1 MVTKPKS
8 VRIPT
13 QTHALFDLTEQPPLD
28 VRKTFSHTGAGSAGG
43 APRADP
49 APFFGEV
56 PATAGPKITEYDPD
70 SMTFRTRRAEGV
82 PALFISA
89 FDRAEEWEREFLA
102 GAALLGFEPTPQQW
116 KIADAINAHH
126 DAGEPLFSTVGLCVP
141 RRAGKTTALLA
152 IALGRAQC
160 RDNYVV
166 LFTAQSGT
174 KARDRFL
181 SMAGTLE
188 RLQPNEYER
197 GFRVLKGA
205 GHQVVE
211 FTNGSLF
218 QVVPP
223 KGESFR
229 GDAGDLLIVD
239 EAQEHGADISADLL
253 SGILPTMDTRPG
265 AQFIVAGT
273 AGEHRSGLFWDTL
286 EEGRNGVDGTGI
298 IEFAAPQDTG
308 VDELKLPNGEKDWE
322 RAQHII
328 VAAHPG
334 IGTLTRLDVIKKRFL
349 KLPLPQF
356 MREYLGIWPE
366 DYSKSAIDSAKWRA
380 CSLPEF
386 TRKPAHFAIGFDV
399 NPNGSSG
406 AIAAAWRVDGHAY
419 VEILQHDPGTEWL
432 VPALAK
438 LSSKYRVPIG
448 HDTVGAVLV
457 EAEALAR
464 QRPAPRR
471 KPIGYKDIGA
481 MCASFMKEITNERL
495 RHFDQAPLNSA
506 VSGVVK
512 RDLGDNA
519 WAWGRRQSDG
529 VDIAPLVAANIA
541 LRTYDTIE
549 KRGNTRI
556 ISAHSLAKKAA

>member
-8 VRIPT
+8 ERIPT
-13 QTHALFDLTEQPPLD
+13 QNYALFDLSEQPPLD
-28 VRKTFSHTGAGSAGG
+28 VRKTFSHTRAGNAGG
-43 APRADP
+43 AAL
-49 APFFGEV
+49 
-56 PATAGPKITEYDPD
+56 AGPAVFSQGEAERTGPKVTEFDPD
-70 SMTFRTRRAEGV
+70 SLTFRTRRAAGV
-82 PALFISA
+82 PALYISL

-102 GAALLGFEPTPQQW
+102 GAKMLGFDPTPQQW
-116 KIADAINAHH
+116 KIADAINAH
-126 DAGEPLFSTVGLCVP
+126 DEYDEPLYSTIGVCVP

-152 IALGRAQC
+152 VALGRAKC

-197 GFRVLKGA
+197 GFKVLKGA
-205 GHQVVE
+205 GHQVIE
-211 FTNGSLF
+211 FTNGAFF

-239 EAQEHGADISADLL
+239 EAQEHGADMSADLL

-286 EEGRNGVDGTGI
+286 EEGRTGVDGTGI
-298 IEFAAPQDTG
+298 IEFAAPQDTS
-308 VDELKLPNGEKDWE
+308 VDQLKKPNGEKDWDGA
-322 RAQHII
+322 RPII
-328 VAAHPG
+328 EAAHPG
-334 IGTLTRLDVIKKRFL
+334 IGTLTRLDVVKKRFL
-349 KLPLPQF
+349 KLPFPQF

-366 DYSKSAIDSAKWRA
+366 DYSKSAIDSVKWTA
-380 CSLPEF
+380 CGLEEF

-399 NPNGSSG
+399 NPNGSSA
-406 AIAAAWRVDGHAY
+406 AIAAAWREDGHSY
-419 VEILQHDPGTEWL
+419 VEILEHNPGTDWL

-438 LSSKYRVPIG
+438 LSKKYRVSIG

-471 KPIGYKDIGA
+471 KPIGYKDVGA

-495 RHFDQAPLNSA
+495 RHFKQSPLNSA
-506 VSGVVK
+506 VAGVVK

-529 VDIAPLVAANIA
+529 TDIAPLVAANIA

-556 ISAHSLAKKAA
+556 ISPHSLAKKAA

>member
-13 QTHALFDLTEQPPLD
+13 QTHSLFDIEDQPPLG
-28 VRKTFSHTGAGSAGG
+28 VHKTFSHTGAGTQKG
-43 APRADP
+43 APAPKFGGDP
-49 APFFGEV
+49 APKV
-56 PATAGPKITEYDPD
+56 MRAATDADG
-70 SMTFRTRRAEGV
+70 TFRTRRADGV
-82 PALFISA
+82 PALHIGT
-89 FDRAEEWEREFLA
+89 FDRAEEWEVEFLA
-102 GAALLGFEPTPQQW
+102 GCELLGFEPTPQQW
-116 KIADAINAHH
+116 KIADAINAH
-126 DAGEPLFSTVGLCVP
+126 DDTGEPLFAILGICVP
-141 RRAGKTTALLA
+141 RRAGKTTTILA
-152 IALGRAQC
+152 VALGRAKM
-160 RDNYVV
+160 RPGYVV

-188 RLQPNEYER
+188 RLWPSEYER

-211 FTNGSLF
+211 FANGSKF

-229 GDAGDLLIVD
+229 GDEGDLLIID

-253 SGILPTMDTRPG
+253 AGILPTMDTRPG
-265 AQFIVAGT
+265 AQFLVAGT

-286 EEGRNGVDGTGI
+286 EEGRRAEPGTGI
-298 IEFAAPQDTG
+298 IEFAAPDDVTP
-308 VDELKLPNGEKDWE
+308 DMLKSANGEKDWDKA
-322 RAQHII
+322 RPII
-328 VAAHPG
+328 EAAHPG
-334 IGTLTRLDVIKKRFL
+334 IGTLTTIEKMRMRFL
-349 KLPLPQF
+349 KLALPQF

-366 DYSKSAIDSAKWRA
+366 DYSKSAIDAAKWRG
-380 CSLPEF
+380 CGLDEF
-386 TRKPAHFAIGFDV
+386 QRKPAHFAIGFDV
-399 NPNGSSG
+399 NPNGSSA
-406 AIAAAWRVDGHAY
+406 AIAAAWRIDGFSY
-419 VEILQHDPGTEWL
+419 VEILQHDPGTDWL

-438 LSSKYRVPIG
+438 LSAKFRVQIG

-471 KPIGYKDIGA
+471 HPIGYKDVGA
-481 MCASFMKEITNERL
+481 MCASFMKEITSDRL
-495 RHFDQAPLNSA
+495 RHFEQSPLNMA
-506 VSGVVK
+506 VAGVVK

-529 VDIAPLVAANIA
+529 VDITPLVAANIA
-541 LRTYDTIE
+541 LRTFDTTE
-549 KRGNTRI
+549 KRGGNRI
-556 ISAHSLAKKAA
+556 ISASTLTRQAA

>member
-1 MVTKPKS
+1 
-8 VRIPT
+8 
-13 QTHALFDLTEQPPLD
+13 
-28 VRKTFSHTGAGSAGG
+28 
-43 APRADP
+43 
-49 APFFGEV
+49 
-56 PATAGPKITEYDPD
+56 
-70 SMTFRTRRAEGV
+70 MTFRTRRDEGV
-82 PALFISA
+82 PALYISA
-89 FDRAEEWEREFLA
+89 FDRAEEWEREFLE
-102 GAALLGFEPTPQQW
+102 GAKLLGFDPTPQQW
-116 KIADAINAHH
+116 KIADAINAH
-126 DAGEPLFSTVGLCVP
+126 DDVGEPLFSTVGVCVP

-152 IALGRAQC
+152 IALGRAKC
-160 RDNYVV
+160 RENYAV

-181 SMAGTLE
+181 AMAITLE

-211 FTNGSLF
+211 FTNGSFF

-239 EAQEHGADISADLL
+239 EAQEHGADVSADLL
-253 SGILPTMDTRPG
+253 SGILPTMDTRMG

-286 EEGRNGVDGTGI
+286 EEGRTEVEGTGI
-298 IEFAAPQDTG
+298 IEFAAPQDTST
-308 VDELKLPNGEKDWE
+308 DQLKMPNGEKDWDGA
-322 RAQHII
+322 RPII
-328 VAAHPG
+328 EAAHPG

-366 DYSKSAIDSAKWRA
+366 DYSKSAIDSVKWRA
-380 CSLPEF
+380 CGLDEF

-399 NPNGSSG
+399 NPNGSAA
-406 AIAAAWRVDGHAY
+406 AIAAAWREDGHAY
-419 VEILQHDPGTEWL
+419 VEILEHNPGTEWL

-438 LSSKYRVPIG
+438 LSAKYRVQIG

-464 QRPAPRR
+464 IRPAPRR

-495 RHFDQAPLNSA
+495 RHFRQAPLDSA

-519 WAWGRRQSDG
+519 WAWGRRQSG
-529 VDIAPLVAANIA
+529 TVDIAPLVAANIA
-541 LRTYDTIE
+541 LRTFDTIE

-556 ISAHSLAKKAA
+556 ISSTSLAKRAA